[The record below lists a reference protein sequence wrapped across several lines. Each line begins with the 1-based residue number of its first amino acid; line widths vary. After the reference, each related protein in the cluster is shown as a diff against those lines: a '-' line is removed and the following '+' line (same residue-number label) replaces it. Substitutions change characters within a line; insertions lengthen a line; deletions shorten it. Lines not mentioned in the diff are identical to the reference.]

1 MLAAALLLVAACGS
15 GDPEPLPDVAA
26 SADATRPLAVGAR
39 LPDVGLRDVEGRPV
53 RSRSLIDEGPVAL
66 VFYRGGW

>member
-1 MLAAALLLVAACGS
+1 MFPESVCLALV
-15 GDPEPLPDVAA
+15 DVV
-26 SADATRPLAVGAR
+26 PV
-39 LPDVGLRDVEGRPV
+39 DVEGRPV